1 MKSKN
6 VIKFVLLSLMGI
18 FLFFVPVSQS
28 AVPVAIFVDL
38 VKRAAGPRLP
48 DLAVLSTFLLLA
60 TLTLGKLF
68 RIEPLRAYHEDDS
81 PVKCVIYVL
90 SAVIVLMKLMD
101 VNLPFIQNPEI
112 GGKVLPLAAT
122 IFLTI
127 ALAGWLVIFI
137 IKSGIVEF
145 VAILVEPVMRPVFK
159 LPGEAAVNMISSF
172 VSSASVGVYFSEQY
186 YKKKVYTA
194 KEVCAVVTNFSV
206 ISVGYIGVLASL
218 ANISDM
224 YGTLL
229 ITSFVLVLLMAVVM
243 IRIPPLS
250 RIPDTYI
257 DNTVAVAAAAENMT
271 LKQRFGAAVGE
282 GVAVSREFTRA
293 AFINSFFQ
301 ALKFAQKIIAV
312 MIPTVVFVLA
322 LVYYTPV
329 FEWLAYPVTP
339 ILKLAGVPEAAM
351 AAPSVLIGIVEVSL
365 PSILISGR
373 EVSRQCAFFV
383 VQLSI
388 VQIIFFSEAGNAIL
402 SSKVPL
408 GVLKLIGIFLIRTL
422 VAIPLVALLSHIL
435 F

>member
-6 VIKFVLLSLMGI
+6 VIKFVLLSLIGV
-18 FLFFVPVSQS
+18 FLFFVPVSRS
-28 AVPVAIFVDL
+28 TVLIAIFVDL
-38 VKRAAGPRLP
+38 VKQAAGPRLP
-48 DLAVLSTFLLLA
+48 GLAVLSTLVLLV
-60 TLTLGKLF
+60 TMILGKLF
-68 RIEPLRAYHEDDS
+68 RVEPLRKYHEDDS
-81 PVKCVIYVL
+81 TVKCAIYVL
-90 SAVIVLMKLMD
+90 SIAVVLMIQMNA
-101 VNLPFIQNPEI
+101 NLPFIQNPEI
-112 GGKVLPLAAT
+112 GGIVLSLAAT

-145 VAILVEPVMRPVFK
+145 VAILVEPIMRPVFK

-186 YKKKVYTA
+186 YKKKVYTQ
-194 KEVCAVVTNFSV
+194 KEICAVVTNFSV

-218 ANISDM
+218 ANIGDM

-250 RIPDTYI
+250 RIPDIYI
-257 DNTVAVAAAAENMT
+257 DNTAVVPSPVEKMT
-271 LKQRFGAAVGE
+271 LPQRFRAAVGE
-282 GVAVSREFTRA
+282 GAAVSEEFTLTA
-293 AFINSFFQ
+293 LIKSFFQ

-312 MIPTVVFVLA
+312 MIPTVVFVLT

-339 ILKLAGVPEAAM
+339 ILQLMRVPEAAM

-388 VQIIFFSEAGNAIL
+388 VQVIFFSESGNAIL

-408 GVLKLIGIFLIRTL
+408 DVLKLIAIFLIRTL
-422 VAIPLVALLSHIL
+422 VAIPLVALLSQIL